1 MTTTTGEP
9 GTATRASRALGFGLC
24 TAVVAVAFEAM
35 SVATAMPAAA
45 RDLDGLSLYAWAFS
59 LFLIG
64 QLFATIAGG
73 RWCDRAG
80 AARPMAGGVSL
91 FAVGIVVAATAP
103 VMVQL
108 VVGRLLQGLG
118 AGLVSI
124 AMYVVIAQAFD
135 EARRAVM
142 FSYISTAWVAPS
154 IVGPGVAAWLTHQ
167 IDWRAVF
174 WAVLPLLAL
183 GSAVMLPQVF
193 RVANRPVPADDNPA
207 PPTALWA
214 AGLAAVGAAVLQA
227 AGQRLNLLGAVLA
240 VLGLGLVAVSLP
252 RLMPVGFFA
261 FRPGLTP
268 VILTRTLIAGAFFGA
283 ESFMPLMLVEQR
295 GVSLLV
301 AGSILTVGA
310 LGWSAGSWMQ
320 ASRRL
325 RIRRNHSITA
335 GAASILL
342 GILTVCLVTW
352 LHLWI
357 GLVAIGWLVAALGMG
372 LAMSSTSLATMTLSP
387 PAEQGRNASSLQFG
401 EAFGGGLF
409 IGVSGTVFAA
419 LHPSGH
425 LTTTFG
431 GVLTAMSVVALLA
444 VLVSL
449 RTGAIRTVVVDS

>member
-1 MTTTTGEP
+1 MTTTAREP
-9 GTATRASRALGFGLC
+9 GTATRQSRALAFGLC

-45 RDLDGLSLYAWAFS
+45 RDLDGLNLYAWAFS

-73 RWCDRAG
+73 RWCDRVG

-103 VMVQL
+103 VMLQL
-108 VVGRLLQGLG
+108 VAGRLLQGLG

-124 AMYVVIAQAFD
+124 SMYVVIAQGFD
-135 EARRAVM
+135 ESRRAVM
-142 FSYISTAWVAPS
+142 FSYISTAWIVPS
-154 IVGPGVAAWLTHQ
+154 LVGPAVAAWLTHQ

-183 GSAVMLPQVF
+183 GSAVMLPPVF
-193 RVANRPVPADDNPA
+193 RVASRPAPRDASAA

-227 AGQRLNLLGAVLA
+227 AGQRLSLVGA
-240 VLGLGLVAVSLP
+240 GLFVVGLVLVAVSLP
-252 RLMPVGFFA
+252 RLMPVGFFR

-268 VILTRTLIAGAFFGA
+268 VIVTRALIAGGFFGA
-283 ESFMPLMLVEQR
+283 ESFIPLMLVEQR

-325 RIRRNHSITA
+325 KIRRDRSITA
-335 GAASILL
+335 GATAILL
-342 GILTVCLVTW
+342 GIVTVCLVTW
-352 LHLWI
+352 LDLWI
-357 GLVAIGWLVAALGMG
+357 GLVAVGWLVAALGMG

-425 LTTTFG
+425 VTTTFG
-431 GVLTAMSVVALLA
+431 SVLTAMSLVALVA

-449 RTGAIRTVVVDS
+449 RIGPIRTASAGS